1 MLKTRTKLAAQLQ
14 EAFVFRSNFS
24 NNLMDYDRGTFTFTL
39 KQTAGAG
46 TLSIGFRKP
55 ICCIYV
61 DFQTANTTE
70 AGLIVEYYNGS
81 TYVGVTSLI
90 DETEGFTRSGFIT
103 WDRGMEGDSITEVN
117 LESAHWYRIRS
128 NVATL
133 TETVIKG
140 INIVFADDR
149 DLKREYFE
157 IDEFLPT
164 GQVSHILTH
173 VAARDEIIQYLR
185 NSGGFTQSNT
195 TGQLN
200 DLTSFDLLDIGQIK
214 LAATYLA
221 LSKIF
226 LSVQDQTDDVH
237 LEKSRHFRSLYNSAI
252 KTFYLDIDQD
262 DDGLDDESERLASST
277 GRLLRR

>member
-1 MLKTRTKLAAQLQ
+1 MLRVKNILTVLDDDNGS
-14 EAFVFRSNFS
+14 FSDHSNKAV
-24 NNLMDYDRGTFTFTL
+24 DYDRDTFTVTL
-39 KQTAGAG
+39 DAATSYLYIGFYKPINIFFAEIDTVNINAG
-46 TLSIGFRKP
+46 TMGGEF
-55 ICCIYV
+55 
-61 DFQTANTTE
+61 
-70 AGLIVEYYNGS
+70 YNG
-81 TYVGVTSLI
+81 TTWVNLDGLY
-90 DETEGFTRSGFIT
+90 DETSAFARSGFVQ
-103 WDRGMEGDSITEVN
+103 WDRNQVSEAATTINSVEKF
-117 LESAHWYRIRS
+117 WYRFRTTSTTSAI
-128 NVATL
+128 TF
-133 TETVIKG
+133 KG
-140 INIVFADDR
+140 INIVFADDN

-157 IDEFLPT
+157 ILEFLPT
-164 GQVSHILTH
+164 GQASHILTH